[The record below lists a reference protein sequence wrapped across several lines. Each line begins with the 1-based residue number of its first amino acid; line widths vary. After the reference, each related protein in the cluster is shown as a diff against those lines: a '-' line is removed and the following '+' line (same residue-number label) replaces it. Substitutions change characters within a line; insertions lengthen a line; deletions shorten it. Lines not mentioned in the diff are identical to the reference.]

1 VSPLPRLGLATLVL
15 LVTACG
21 APVSFEDVSYDKRF
35 EATKL
40 DLFMPDDDGS
50 ARAAVMMI
58 HGGAWAS
65 GDKQN
70 LRGMAEKL
78 ARSGYAAAS
87 INYRLLPDGS
97 FPRMFRDVGCA
108 LAFLQRN
115 SGRYHIDPD
124 RIAVMG
130 YSAGGHLSALLG
142 VAWDDP
148 VFAPDCTS
156 GSPGRPAAV
165 IPGAGVYDL
174 RGNDSALIEEL
185 MGGEPNEV
193 PERYRAAS
201 PLAGVDGDEP
211 PFLIIGG
218 GADWFVD
225 TDQAREMR
233 DALRAAG
240 GHAELL
246 MLAGTGHLAGPG
258 VDPGELDLGISLEAP
273 EASLALIDFLART
286 LGEP

>member
-1 VSPLPRLGLATLVL
+1 VSRLPTLGFAALVL
-15 LVTACG
+15 LATACG
-21 APVSFEDVSYDKRF
+21 APVSFEDVPYDKRF

-50 ARAAVMMI
+50 TRPAVMMI

-65 GDKQN
+65 GDKRN
-70 LRGMAEKL
+70 LRGMAVEL

-97 FPRMFRDVGCA
+97 FPHMFRDVGCA
-108 LAFLQRN
+108 LAFLQKN
-115 SGRYHIDPD
+115 AGRYHIDPD
-124 RIAVMG
+124 RIGVMG

-142 VAWDDP
+142 VSWDDP
-148 VFAPDCTS
+148 LFAPDCSS
-156 GSPGRPAAV
+156 GSPSRPAAV

-201 PLAGVDGDEP
+201 PLARVDGDEP

-225 TDQAREMR
+225 TDQARDMR
-233 DALRAAG
+233 DALRGAG
-240 GHAELL
+240 SHAELL
-246 MLAGTGHLAGPG
+246 MLAGTGHLVGPG